1 MYSSSYNH
9 VAIKARDVL
18 NRSASSHMF
27 TIGSYWDKFA
37 VVFDTGANLSVSDFK
52 EYVYRD
58 LGASQW
64 PL

>member
-37 VVFDTGANLSVSDFK
+37 VVFDTGANLSVSGFK
-52 EYVYRD
+52 EYFCRE
-58 LGASQW
+58 LGASQC

>member
-1 MYSSSYNH
+1 M
-9 VAIKARDVL
+9 AIKARDVL

-37 VVFDTGANLSVSDFK
+37 VVVDTGANLSVSGFK
-52 EYVYRD
+52 EDFCRE
-58 LGASQW
+58 LGVSQC